1 MHFTSKEVALAAGF
15 ADRLA
20 FLQDIR
26 RHELPIHSTRFGNN
40 NKYDLVSFC
49 VSMCVH
55 ELREYQL
62 SLAAIGRLRRQ
73 VDLDE
78 LSIKTEDFREGR
90 VDHLL
95 ILIPQQPDLDETFH
109 TVVTSWAEAF
119 NYAQHEHINFIYIPL
134 HDLLRGKLE
143 GFW

>member
-1 MHFTSKEVALAAGF
+1 MHFTSKEIAIAAGA

-26 RHELPIHSTRFGNN
+26 RHRLPIHSTRLNGGNR
-40 NKYDLVSFC
+40 YDLVSFC

-55 ELREYQL
+55 VLRAYQL
-62 SLAAIGRLRRQ
+62 SLAAVGRLLRKIN
-73 VDLDE
+73 LNE
-78 LSIKTEDFREGR
+78 LSIKTEQFREGKI
-90 VDHLL
+90 DHL
-95 ILIPQQPDLDETFH
+95 IVLIPQQANLDETFN
-109 TVVTSWAEAF
+109 TIVTSWAEAF